1 MSVRAPGKLSRE
13 GTLIGRGRV
22 ARVLGRVLPSQTL
35 STPGRRR
42 SDAGLSMTSMIDVLV
57 VLVVFLLLT
66 FTTHGDLAH
75 DTAKLPSANGADLV
89 AAPIV
94 DVKLEGI
101 FVEGERVGRID
112 EIDLGKV
119 RRHDGVHAALK
130 RRHDLAKQIAPN
142 EPAPTHVILAI
153 DADTPAGVVKTMT
166 KTAAEAGYPS
176 IDFLVNGMP
185 STASR

>member
-1 MSVRAPGKLSRE
+1 MAIRAPGFVSRE
-13 GTLIGRGRV
+13 GTKIGRGRMM
-22 ARVLGRVLPSQTL
+22 RVLGRALPSQTL
-35 STPGRRR
+35 STPGRRG
-42 SDAGLSMTSMIDVLV
+42 AGAGIQMTSMIDVMV

-66 FTTHGDLAH
+66 FSTDLSH
-75 DTAKLPSANGADLV
+75 DSSRLPHATGIDVVS
-89 AAPIV
+89 APIV
-94 DVKLEGI
+94 DVKPEGI
-101 FVEGERVGRID
+101 FVEGERVGRLD
-112 EIDLGKV
+112 EIDNAKI

-166 KTAAEAGYPS
+166 KSAAEAGYPS

-185 STASR
+185 VAGR